1 MEPPM
6 PVAPA
11 ASPKQQQQSQSQPA
25 PQIRHTVKEGVPPEL
40 EGLLRGMRESQNP
53 SNRNTHMSWV
63 RHKPD
68 EY

>member
-1 MEPPM
+1 METPM
-6 PVAPA
+6 PAAPA
-11 ASPKQQQQSQSQPA
+11 ASPSQQQQSRIQPA
-25 PQIRHTVKEGVPPEL
+25 QQLQQATQESIPPEL